1 MIQRIQSEA
10 DRGTAVV
17 NESEY
22 AKSKLA
28 LRGGAIV
35 KESTDRAPSLKSRSV
50 VAVGWSAFDVAGRQ
64 GIQFVVMLILARLL
78 SPAEFGILG
87 MLSLFIALGG
97 SIVDSGFGSA
107 LIQRKEITEADK
119 SSVFLFNAA
128 MGALMALT
136 ISSAA
141 PWIAGFY
148 REPILLP
155 LTRLMALNLFIGS
168 FGVVQV
174 ALMTRNLDF
183 KTPFK
188 AGLVA
193 MIVSGISAVWM
204 AWRGYGVWSLAAQSV
219 IFTTVSTGLIWV
231 LCFWKPRLQFS
242 IGSLRSLFGF
252 GSGMLAS
259 GLLNTF
265 FERVQLAVI
274 GKAFSAAQLGFYTR
288 AFSTQQFPVSLLS
301 AVINRVTF
309 PVFSQLFHNPDSLR
323 SAVRRVQVS
332 MMVPT
337 LPMMFG
343 LAVVARPLVL
353 VLFGEKWLPCVPYLR
368 ILSIAGALWPLQV
381 MNLDVVKAAGRSDLF
396 LRLEIVKKV
405 LVGIGLLAT
414 FRISV
419 MAMVWAV
426 LIVSVACVFVNMH
439 YTKVL
444 IGYGVVGQFVDLA
457 PYAGISVLTSAL
469 AWAAGIHFSHL
480 PFLQLSTSV
489 LVGIVAYP
497 AICHILRLES
507 YKVIVAAVTG
517 VFSSAVRTE
526 VQAS

>member
-1 MIQRIQSEA
+1 
-10 DRGTAVV
+10 
-17 NESEY
+17 
-22 AKSKLA
+22 
-28 LRGGAIV
+28 
-35 KESTDRAPSLKSRSV
+35 
-50 VAVGWSAFDVAGRQ
+50 
-64 GIQFVVMLILARLL
+64 
-78 SPAEFGILG
+78 
-87 MLSLFIALGG
+87 
-97 SIVDSGFGSA
+97 
-107 LIQRKEITEADK
+107 
-119 SSVFLFNAA
+119 
-128 MGALMALT
+128 
-136 ISSAA
+136 
-141 PWIAGFY
+141 
-148 REPILLP
+148 
-155 LTRLMALNLFIGS
+155 
-168 FGVVQV
+168 
-174 ALMTRNLDF
+174 
-183 KTPFK
+183 
-188 AGLVA
+188 
-193 MIVSGISAVWM
+193 
-204 AWRGYGVWSLAAQSV
+204 
-219 IFTTVSTGLIWV
+219 
-231 LCFWKPRLQFS
+231 
-242 IGSLRSLFGF
+242 
-252 GSGMLAS
+252 MLAS

-309 PVFSQLFHNPDSLR
+309 PVFSQLSHNPDSLR

-368 ILSIAGALWPLQV
+368 VLSIAGALWPLQV
-381 MNLDVVKAAGRSDLF
+381 MNLDIVKAAGRSDLF

-444 IGYGVVGQFVDLA
+444 IGYGIVGQFVDLA

-469 AWAAGIHFSHL
+469 ARAAGIHFSHL

-507 YKVIVAAVTG
+507 YKFTVAAIIG
-517 VFSSAVRTE
+517 ALFSAGRGE
-526 VQAS
+526 VDPKLPACAS

>member
-1 MIQRIQSEA
+1 
-10 DRGTAVV
+10 
-17 NESEY
+17 
-22 AKSKLA
+22 
-28 LRGGAIV
+28 V
-35 KESTDRAPSLKSRSV
+35 KKTPDRAVDLKSRSIA
-50 VAVGWSAFDVAGRQ
+50 AVGWSAIDVAGRQ

-119 SSVFLFNAA
+119 SSVFFFNAA

-141 PWIAGFY
+141 PWIASFY

-174 ALMTRNLDF
+174 ALMTRDLDF
-183 KTPFK
+183 KALFK
-188 AGLVA
+188 AGLLA
-193 MIVSGISAVWM
+193 MIVSGALAVWM
-204 AWRGYGVWSLAAQSV
+204 AWKGYGVWSLAAQSV

-231 LCFWKPRLQFS
+231 FCSWKPRLQFS
-242 IGSLRSLFGF
+242 VGSLRSLFGF

-265 FERVQLAVI
+265 FDRVQLAVI
-274 GKAFSAAQLGFYTR
+274 GKAFSAAALGFYTR
-288 AFSTQQFPVSLLS
+288 AFSTQQFPVSLLTS
-301 AVINRVTF
+301 VINRVTF
-309 PVFSQLFHNPDSLR
+309 PVFSQLSHNPGSLR
-323 SAVRRVQVS
+323 PAVRRAQIS
-332 MMVPT
+332 IMVLT

-353 VLFGEKWLPCVPYLR
+353 VLFGAKWLPCVPYLSV
-368 ILSIAGALWPLQV
+368 LSIAGVLWPLHV
-381 MNLDVVKAAGRSDLF
+381 MNLDVVKAVGRSDLF
-396 LRLEIVKKV
+396 LRLEIIKKV
-405 LVGIGLLAT
+405 LVGIGILAT

-426 LIVSVACVFVNMH
+426 LIVSVVCVIVNTH

-444 IGYGVVGQFVDLA
+444 IGYGTVEQFVDLA
-457 PYAGISVLTSAL
+457 PYVAISVLTSAL

-480 PFLQLSTSV
+480 PFLQLSLSV
-489 LVGIVAYP
+489 LVGIVTYP
-497 AICHILRLES
+497 AICHILQLES
-507 YKVIVAAVTG
+507 YKFAWAAVIG
-517 VFSSAVRTE
+517 VFPSSRRISVSAAV
-526 VQAS
+526 AK

>member
-1 MIQRIQSEA
+1 
-10 DRGTAVV
+10 
-17 NESEY
+17 
-22 AKSKLA
+22 
-28 LRGGAIV
+28 V
-35 KESTDRAPSLKSRSV
+35 KENPDSAPGLKSRSI
-50 VAVGWSAFDVAGRQ
+50 VAVGWSAIDVAGRQ

-119 SSVFLFNAA
+119 SSVFFFNAA

-141 PWIAGFY
+141 PWIASFY

-174 ALMTRNLDF
+174 ALMTRDLDF

-193 MIVSGISAVWM
+193 MIVSGALAVWM
-204 AWRGYGVWSLAAQSV
+204 AWKGYGVWSLAAQSV
-219 IFTTVSTGLIWV
+219 VFTTVSTGLIWV

-265 FERVQLAVI
+265 FDRIQLTVI

-288 AFSTQQFPVSLLS
+288 AFSTQQFPVGLLS

-309 PVFSQLFHNPDSLR
+309 PVFSQLSHNPNALR
-323 SAVRRVQVS
+323 PAVRRTQVS

-343 LAVVARPLVL
+343 LAVVAKPLVL
-353 VLFGEKWLPCVPYLR
+353 VLFGAKWLPCVPYLR
-368 ILSIAGALWPLQV
+368 VLSIAGALWPLHV

-396 LRLEIVKKV
+396 LRLEIIKKV
-405 LVGIGLLAT
+405 LVGIGILAT

-419 MAMVWAV
+419 MAMVWAL
-426 LIVSVACVFVNMH
+426 LIVSVVCVFVNMH

-444 IGYGVVGQFVDLA
+444 IGYGVVRQFVDLA
-457 PYAGISVLTSAL
+457 PYAAISLLTSAL
-469 AWAAGIHFSHL
+469 AWVAGVPLS
-480 PFLQLSTSV
+480 PFPPLQLFTSV
-489 LVGIVAYP
+489 LVGIVAYI
-497 AICHILRLES
+497 AICHLLRLES
-507 YKVIVAAVTG
+507 YKFAVAAVLG
-517 VFSSAVRTE
+517 VLFSGPGTKVDPEAPVC
-526 VQAS
+526 AP

>member
-1 MIQRIQSEA
+1 MTE
-10 DRGTAVV
+10 
-17 NESEY
+17 N
-22 AKSKLA
+22 
-28 LRGGAIV
+28 
-35 KESTDRAPSLKSRSV
+35 TDRAPDLKSRSI
-50 VAVGWSAFDVAGRQ
+50 AALGWSTIDVAGRQ

-119 SSVFLFNAA
+119 SSVFFFNAA

-141 PWIAGFY
+141 PWIASFY

-168 FGVVQV
+168 LGVVQV

-193 MIVSGISAVWM
+193 MIVSGALAVWM
-204 AWRGYGVWSLAAQSV
+204 AWKGYGVWSLAAQSV
-219 IFTTVSTGLIWV
+219 VFTTVSTGLIWV
-231 LCFWKPRLQFS
+231 FCFWKPRLQFS

-265 FERVQLAVI
+265 FDRIQLAVI
-274 GKAFSAAQLGFYTR
+274 GKAFSAAALGFYTR

-309 PVFSQLFHNPDSLR
+309 PVFSQLSHNPDSLR
-323 SAVRRVQVS
+323 PAVRRAQVS

-353 VLFGEKWLPCVPYLR
+353 VLFGAKWLPCVPYLMV
-368 ILSIAGALWPLQV
+368 LSIAGVLYPLHV

-396 LRLEIVKKV
+396 LRLEIVKK
-405 LVGIGLLAT
+405 LLIGIGILAT

-419 MAMVWAV
+419 MAMVWAL
-426 LIVSVACVFVNMH
+426 LIGSVVCVFVNMH

-444 IGYGVVGQFVDLA
+444 IGYGTVRQLVDLS
-457 PYAGISVLTSAL
+457 PYAAISVLTSAL
-469 AWAAGIHFSHL
+469 AWAAGIPFSHL
-480 PFLQLSTSV
+480 PPIQLFTSV
-489 LVGIVAYP
+489 LVGIVAYLV
-497 AICHILRLES
+497 ICHMLRLES
-507 YKVIVAAVTG
+507 YKFAVAAVIG
-517 VFSSAVRTE
+517 VLSSAGRTE
-526 VQAS
+526 VSACAVK

>member
-1 MIQRIQSEA
+1 VTE
-10 DRGTAVV
+10 
-17 NESEY
+17 N
-22 AKSKLA
+22 
-28 LRGGAIV
+28 
-35 KESTDRAPSLKSRSV
+35 TDRAPDLKSKSI
-50 VAVGWSAFDVAGRQ
+50 AALGWSTIDVAGRQ

-119 SSVFLFNAA
+119 SSVFFFNAA

-141 PWIAGFY
+141 PWIASFY

-193 MIVSGISAVWM
+193 MIVSGVLAVWM
-204 AWRGYGVWSLAAQSV
+204 AWKGYGVWSLAAQSV

-252 GSGMLAS
+252 GSSMLAS

-265 FERVQLAVI
+265 FDRVQLAVI
-274 GKAFSAAQLGFYTR
+274 GKAFSAAALGFYTR

-309 PVFSQLFHNPDSLR
+309 PTFSRLSHNRDLLR
-323 SAVRRVQVS
+323 PAVRRALVS
-332 MMVPT
+332 FMVLT

-343 LAVVARPLVL
+343 LAVVARPLVM
-353 VLFGEKWLPCVPYLR
+353 VLFGAKWLPCVPYLR
-368 ILSIAGALWPLQV
+368 VLSIAGALWPLHV
-381 MNLDVVKAAGRSDLF
+381 MNLEVVMAVGRSDLF
-396 LRLEIVKKV
+396 LRLEIIKKV
-405 LVGIGLLAT
+405 LVGIGILAT

-419 MAMVWAV
+419 MAMVWAIF
-426 LIVSVACVFVNMH
+426 IVSLACVFVNIH

-444 IGYGVVGQFVDLA
+444 IGYGTVEQFVDLA
-457 PYAGISVLTSAL
+457 PYAAISVLTSAL
-469 AWAAGIHFSHL
+469 AWAAGIPFSHL
-480 PFLQLSTSV
+480 PFLQLFTSV

-497 AICHILRLES
+497 VICHILRLES
-507 YKVIVAAVTG
+507 YKYAVAAIIQVL
-517 VFSSAVRTE
+517 FSAGRSQVDPN
-526 VQAS
+526 VSVGAS